1 MRRCFT
7 PSVSGAQAAKTR
19 EEKVRALQDG
29 RVPIETAS
37 YLSLFAA
44 DLVADYLAV
53 SWADKLLPFSKLSLA
68 DLGASCWLLDFRIIL
83 QRAR

>member
-1 MRRCFT
+1 MPT
-7 PSVSGAQAAKTR
+7 
-19 EEKVRALQDG
+19 G
-29 RVPIETAS
+29 RVAIETAS

-44 DLVADYLAV
+44 DPVADV

-83 QRAR
+83 QRTR